1 MTDAAA
7 SPRSRLWLWVP
18 LALFAFFAGLAGY
31 MLTQEKPEFVKST
44 MIGQPLPQFA
54 LEPAFA
60 ALPGAASGDFV
71 AGLSFMF
78 GMMLGD
84 FVGGGPRLLNIWASW
99 CLPCIAEA
107 PQLEAL
113 QARGVEIVGIAIR
126 DRPEDVARFLERHG
140 NPYSRIGADQISAV
154 QLELGSSG
162 VPETFVIDAR
172 GTIRYQ
178 HIGDIRPE
186 HVPLLLAELEKAR

>member
-1 MTDAAA
+1 MNA
-7 SPRSRLWLWVP
+7 SGTSSRLRWWMWLP

-31 MLTQEKPEFVKST
+31 MLTQEKEQFVKST
-44 MIGQPLPQFA
+44 MVGKPL
-54 LEPAFA
+54 PAFA
-60 ALPGAASGDFV
+60 LPPAFEGLPGAANTDFQ
-71 AGLSFMF
+71 
-78 GMMLGD
+78 
-84 FVGGGPRLLNIWASW
+84 GGKPRLLNIWASW

-113 QARGVEIVGIAIR
+113 KAQGVEIIGIAIR

-140 NPYSRIGADQISAV
+140 NPYTRIGADEISAV

-162 VPETFVIDAR
+162 VPETFVIGAD

-186 HVPLLLAELEKAR
+186 HVAMLKAELEKAQ